1 MDATQKQ
8 INQIIG
14 RVQVLQGS
22 LKKVI
27 RSELTNAAKPVLAKV
42 QAAAPVGTRN
52 HHRYR
57 SMPGKRAGR
66 GKGVIKQYLRP
77 GNLKDSLNILNF
89 SRARQA
95 VFVGPSVGR
104 KRKIQRNKGDGY
116 YAQMVAFG
124 TRYMA
129 GNNFLKRGWE
139 ASRTEVLNRLSELL
153 ARHVATRR
161 WRTNNTSRLPQ
172 QTE

>member
-57 SMPGKRAGR
+57 SIPGDRK
-66 GKGVIKQYLRP
+66 
-77 GNLKDSLNILNF
+77 
-89 SRARQA
+89 
-95 VFVGPSVGR
+95 SV
-104 KRKIQRNKGDGY
+104 
-116 YAQMVAFG
+116 V
-124 TRYMA
+124 
-129 GNNFLKRGWE
+129 
-139 ASRTEVLNRLSELL
+139 
-153 ARHVATRR
+153 
-161 WRTNNTSRLPQ
+161 
-172 QTE
+172 